1 MGGKL
6 RNKIFRSIFWM
17 LVLYIIVSI
26 YITTAILYKN
36 IEEKAEENNK
46 TVALYMKQ
54 YLDMY
59 GENHIEDLIVPND
72 ERITLISSEGVV
84 LYDSKADSSEMDNHS
99 QRPEV
104 IDALEHGSGWA
115 RRDSDT
121 LDKKYYY
128 YALRLENGN
137 VLRVA
142 TVYESIYATFIDIVP
157 VLILV
162 GVLIVIA
169 AWIFSDYQSRRIIA
183 PINEINIDD
192 SEESEVC
199 EEVYDE
205 LTPFVTQIH
214 KQSQVIGEQKEN
226 LKARKIEFDA
236 VTENMREGLLI
247 LGQNGKVLFH
257 NKSAMHLLDIHDM
270 DAIYDN
276 MIVLSRNTE
285 LRKLV
290 EQALVGK
297 RIETKITIKGNICH
311 IIMDPVMNHEVCTGV
326 VVLIIDVTQYE
337 LNETMRREFSANV
350 SHELKT
356 PLTAISGYA
365 EIIKSGIARQ
375 EDIQKFAEIIYAE
388 SARMIQLIGDII
400 RLSKLDEGTIEI
412 EKTQFDVSEVIND
425 ILRRLSFS
433 AGERDVE
440 LIFEEKTLDSKI
452 YSVRQIV
459 DEMLYNVIE
468 NGIKYNCQGGKV
480 WVSLEKGSAGLIV
493 QIKDTGIGIPKK
505 DIGRVFERFY
515 RVDKSHSREIGG
527 TGLGLSIVKHG
538 AAFTGT
544 KVEMD
549 SVEGEGTC
557 VKFTF

>member
-1 MGGKL
+1 MSGKL
-6 RNKIFRSIFWM
+6 SSKIFRSIFCM
-17 LVLYIIVSI
+17 LVFYIVISI
-26 YITTAILYKN
+26 YITTAIFYKN

-46 TVALYMKQ
+46 TIALYMKQ

-59 GENHIEDLIVPND
+59 GESQIEDLVVLND
-72 ERITLISSEGVV
+72 ERITLISSDGLV
-84 LYDSKADSSEMDNHS
+84 LYDSKADFMEMDNHS
-99 QRPEV
+99 QRPEIV
-104 IDALEHGSGWA
+104 DALEYGSGSA
-115 RRDSDT
+115 RRNSET

-142 TVYESIYATFIDIVP
+142 TVYESIYATFVDVVP
-157 VLILV
+157 VLVLV

-183 PINEINIDD
+183 PINEIDIDN
-192 SEESEVC
+192 SEEIEVC
-199 EEVYDE
+199 KEVYDE

-214 KQSQVIGEQKEN
+214 KQSQVIGAQKEN
-226 LKARKIEFDA
+226 LKARKIEFDV
-236 VTENMREGLLI
+236 VTENMQEGLLI

-257 NKSAMHLLDIHDM
+257 NKSAMHLLDIHD
-270 DAIYDN
+270 DN
-276 MIVLSRNTE
+276 GLCDNVILLSRNTE
-285 LRKLV
+285 LIKAA
-290 EQALVGK
+290 EQASAGNRV
-297 RIETKITIKGNICH
+297 ETKITIKGKICH
-311 IIMDPVMNHEVCTGV
+311 IIMDPVMDQGICTGV
-326 VVLIIDVTQYE
+326 VALIIDVTQYE

-365 EIIKSGIARQ
+365 EIVKSGIARQ
-375 EDIQKFAEIIYAE
+375 EDIQKFAEIIYTE

-400 RLSKLDEGTIEI
+400 RLSKLDEGSIEI
-412 EKTQFDVSEVIND
+412 EKTQFDVSDVIED
-425 ILRRLSFS
+425 IFRRLSFS
-433 AGERDVE
+433 AGERNVE
-440 LIFEEKTLDSKI
+440 LIFEEKTLESKL

-468 NGIKYNCQGGKV
+468 NGIKYNRNGGKV
-480 WVSLEKGSAGLIV
+480 VVSLKKEFESLSV
-493 QIKDTGIGIPKK
+493 QVKDTGIGIPKK
-505 DIGRVFERFY
+505 DLERVFERFY

-544 KVEMD
+544 KVEID
-549 SVEGEGTC
+549 SIEGEGTC
-557 VKFTF
+557 VRFVF